1 MDMPPVR
8 NDSGA
13 PASGSHESG
22 PVSIAE
28 RVHELDVLRGVA
40 LYGVFLM
47 NMLGFAGDGL
57 MATEQQLLLLPT
69 APADAVASQLADW
82 LVADKAN
89 TLFAF
94 LFGLGFYLQMQ
105 RLESRGVDFDRIY
118 VRRLTVLLGFGIV
131 HTLFFWSWDILNTY
145 ALAGFVLFA
154 LRDAKDRTLL
164 WGGLLLA
171 LFSLTVHELLAEFAH
186 LNDWH
191 GLPSPY
197 ADEAVLARQQASLAG
212 DYWGLFRLFAG
223 YTLVDY
229 LLNGLVVG
237 WVLYALGRF
246 MIGAWVGRR
255 GWLQAAHAHLP
266 GFRRV
271 LQVALPAG
279 LIGEGLACILGYYGD
294 SGRLP
299 DWEHWELLGDALHM
313 LAVPV
318 LATGYLCA
326 VVVGLQTQGNRSW
339 LAHFAPAGRMA
350 LTNYVAQSLF
360 YAFVLFGVGPGL
372 ALAGRIGSASVVAIV
387 TIAYASQIA
396 ASRWWLGRFRYGP
409 LEWLWRRLTYGRW

>member
-1 MDMPPVR
+1 MRPP
-8 NDSGA
+8 
-13 PASGSHESG
+13 GSTSA
-22 PVSIAE
+22 PVSAAE

-57 MATEQQLLLLPT
+57 MATEQQLLSLPT

-145 ALAGFVLFA
+145 AIAGFALFA

-171 LFSLTVHELLAEFAH
+171 LFSLTVHEVLAEFAG

-191 GLPSPY
+191 GWPSPY
-197 ADEAVLARQQASLAG
+197 ADEAVLARQEASLAG
-212 DYWGLFRLFAG
+212 DYWGLFRLFAE

-229 LLNGLVVG
+229 LLNGLIVG

-255 GWLQAAHAHLP
+255 GWLQDARAFLP

-271 LQVALPAG
+271 LRVALPAG
-279 LIGEGLACILGYYGD
+279 LIGEGLACILRYYGD

-299 DWEHWELLGDALHM
+299 DWEHWGLLGDALHM

-318 LATGYLCA
+318 LAAGYLCA
-326 VVVGLQTQGNRSW
+326 VVAGMHTPRAQRW
-339 LAHFAPAGRMA
+339 LAHFAHAGRMA

-360 YAFVLFGVGPGL
+360 YAFILFGVGPGL
-372 ALAGRIGSASVVAIV
+372 ALAGRIGSATVVAMVTLAFATQIV
-387 TIAYASQIA
+387 
-396 ASRWWLGRFRYGP
+396 ASRWWLGHFRYGP